1 MGVLNQ
7 GSSAYDEDQDGV
19 VENVSGTRGIEAVA
33 GDGSTLLRASSDE
46 DGSNKLVFIPV
57 DLSVQGET
65 TEVDDVITGQ
75 VTVENEAGETV
86 YDLDAISANPEAVF
100 NEVAKFPEAIQIPR
114 HDTLDQMDDRTDLAI
129 VNGDLI
135 YDDGT

>member
-19 VENVSGTRGIEAVA
+19 VENVNGTRGIEAVGA
-33 GDGSTLLRASSDE
+33 DGSTLFRATSDE

-75 VTVENEAGETV
+75 VTVEDASGTTV
-86 YDLDAISANPEAVF
+86 YDLDAVSDNPEAVF
-100 NEVAKFPEAIQIPR
+100 NEVAKFPQAIQIPR
-114 HDTLDQMDDRTDLAI
+114 HNSLSEMDSRTDLAI
-129 VNGDLI
+129 VNGELI
-135 YDDGT
+135 FDDGT